1 MPVQPGHVENGSAL
15 RRPAPAMQFQ
25 TLIFA
30 VFFVLVLSANWLL
43 RRRDM
48 PRKILLVLASYYFY
62 GAFNIFLLAVLGSSS
77 LLNYL
82 CGEGIHRAREAGNKA
97 LQRAWFMAG
106 IWLNLLA
113 LGMFKYYGFFQA
125 SLEDLLGRFNMSS
138 HLPILEIMLPVG
150 LSFYTFQGL
159 SYIMDLNRG
168 KGLRARTVVDFLLY
182 ISFFPQLLS
191 GPICRPKELLP
202 QLHEGLPESIPEPGR
217 AVSLILSGLFKNVV
231 LSHYLY
237 MHIVGNVFN
246 DPSDYSAPTL
256 WVAMF
261 AYALYIYVDFSGYT
275 DLAVGLSLLLG
286 IRIPH
291 NFNHPYLATDVS
303 NFWGRWHITLSRW
316 INDYLFVALGG
327 RDIHRRWSAL
337 FWAWVLAGLWHGA
350 AWTYILWGTY
360 FALALLL
367 HHYLRSGI
375 KKKWKG
381 GVAGQLGTFLLV
393 CFGWLIFASPDLESL
408 WAYLTGMWRFGAP
421 GEGFEAFVLVVLAL
435 GAVMHIFGERLRS
448 GFIRVHDAM
457 PLALR
462 PVAWLA
468 IGLVILALKPSG
480 MSPNLYFGF

>member
-1 MPVQPGHVENGSAL
+1 
-15 RRPAPAMQFQ
+15 MQFQ

-43 RRRDM
+43 RRHDM
-48 PRKILLVLASYYFY
+48 PRKLLLVLASYYFY
-62 GAFNIFLLAVLGSSS
+62 FHLSFTWLMPSILAGSS
-77 LLNYL
+77 LLNYF
-82 CGEGIHRAREAGNKA
+82 CGEGIFKAREAGNKGA
-97 LQRAWFMAG
+97 QRAWFRLG
-106 IWLNLLA
+106 IWGNLLT
-113 LGMFKYYGFFQA
+113 LGVFKYYGFFQ
-125 SLEDLLGRFNMSS
+125 ENVENVLGNFGMSS

-168 KGLRARTVVDFLLY
+168 KGVRANTVVDFLLY

-202 QLHEGLPESIPEPGR
+202 QLHEGLPQSIPEPSR

-237 MHIVGNVFN
+237 MHIVGDVFL
-246 DPSDYSAPTL
+246 DPSDYSAASL
-256 WVAMF
+256 WVGMF

-275 DLAVGLSLLLG
+275 DLAVGLSLLMG
-286 IRIPH
+286 VSIPH
-291 NFNHPYLATDVS
+291 NFNHPYLASDVS
-303 NFWGRWHITLSRW
+303 NFWGRWHMTLSRW

-327 RDIHRRWSAL
+327 RDINKRWTAL
-337 FWAWVLAGLWHGA
+337 FWAWVLCGLWHGA
-350 AWTYILWGTY
+350 AWNYILWGAY
-360 FALALLL
+360 FAIALLI

-381 GVAGQLGTFLLV
+381 GVAGQIGTFIVV
-393 CFGWLIFASPDLESL
+393 CFGWVIFASPDLETL
-408 WAYLTGMWRFGAP
+408 WAYLTGLWRFSAP
-421 GEGFEAFVLVVLAL
+421 GEGFEAFVLVVLVL
-435 GAVMHIFGERLRS
+435 GAFMHIFGERIRN
-448 GFIRVHDAM
+448 GFIRLHDGM
-457 PLALR
+457 PPLLR